1 MQGSSLEATGVYT
14 NDGSRSAIDSMTMSA
29 PSTRVNLGGANQP
42 KGPGERSRTMIII
55 GADYHPAFQ
64 QIAFVD
70 TETGELQERR
80 LQHREE
86 AEKFYRDLRAQ
97 EMKVRV
103 GMEASGHARWFERLL
118 DELQFELWIGDAAEI
133 RTKRVRKQKTDR
145 QDARLILQLLLEDRF
160 PQIWVP
166 SWENRD
172 LRQLLWH
179 RHRMVQA
186 RTRIMNQLQAVALN
200 EGLRCK
206 KRLWRERGRQQLE
219 SFQLAPWASRRRRD
233 LLELLDRLNP
243 SIAELSQ
250 AIEQQVERCPEA
262 QRLMTHPGVGSLTA
276 LAFVLII
283 GRVERFQCGK
293 QIASYLGLVPL
304 EGASGNRRRLGYI
317 TKQGNA
323 LLRFLLVE
331 AAQVSARRIP
341 EWRNKDFHLAMRRG
355 RKIAKVAMA
364 RRLAVQMFWMM
375 RKGWDYEQVR
385 KFGSHAGQPGNRD
398 GVQSN
403 TE

>member
-1 MQGSSLEATGVYT
+1 ML
-14 NDGSRSAIDSMTMSA
+14 
-29 PSTRVNLGGANQP
+29 
-42 KGPGERSRTMIII
+42 II
-55 GADYHPAFQ
+55 GCDYHPAFQ

-86 AEKFYRDLRAQ
+86 AEKFYRDLAAQ
-97 EMKVRV
+97 GMKVRV

-118 DELQFELWIGDAAEI
+118 AELQIELWIGDAAEI

-145 QDARLILQLLLEDRF
+145 QDAQLILKLMLKDDF
-160 PQIWVP
+160 PQIWVA
-166 SWENRD
+166 SWKNRD

-206 KRLWRERGRQQLE
+206 KRLWREAGREQLE
-219 SFQLAPWASRRRRD
+219 AFQLAPWASQRRRD
-233 LLELLDRLNP
+233 LLELLDRLDP
-243 SIAELSQ
+243 TIAKLTQ
-250 AIEQQVERCPEA
+250 AIEQEVEKCPEA
-262 QRLMTHPGVGSLTA
+262 QRLRTHPGVGPLTA

-283 GRVERFQCGK
+283 GRADRFQCGK

-304 EGASGNRRRLGYI
+304 EESSGNRRRLGHI
-317 TKQGNA
+317 TKQGNS

-331 AAQVSARRIP
+331 AAQVTVRSIP
-341 EWRNKDFHLAMRRG
+341 EWRSKYFHLAMRRG

-375 RKGWDYEQVR
+375 RKGWDYEQVK
-385 KFGSHAGQPGNRD
+385 KFGSHAGQPEHRD
-398 GVQSN
+398 GVQ
-403 TE
+403 

>member
-1 MQGSSLEATGVYT
+1 ML
-14 NDGSRSAIDSMTMSA
+14 
-29 PSTRVNLGGANQP
+29 
-42 KGPGERSRTMIII
+42 II
-55 GADYHPAFQ
+55 GCDYHPAFE

-70 TETGELQERR
+70 TATGDCGGRR
-80 LQHREE
+80 LEHPEE
-86 AEKFYRDLRAQ
+86 AEKFYRDLAAQ
-97 EMKVRV
+97 GMKVRV

-118 DELQFELWIGDAAEI
+118 AELNFELWIGDAAEI
-133 RTKRVRKQKTDR
+133 ARKRERKQKTDR
-145 QDARLILQLLLEDRF
+145 QDAQHILHLLLKDDF

-200 EGLRCK
+200 EGLGCK
-206 KRLWRERGRQQLE
+206 KKLWREAGRKQLE
-219 SFQLAPWASRRRRD
+219 AFRLAPWASRRRED
-233 LLELLDRLNP
+233 LLKLLDGLNP
-243 SIAELSQ
+243 TIAELTQ
-250 AIEQQVERCPEA
+250 AIEREVEKCPAA
-262 QRLMTHPGVGSLTA
+262 QRLRTHPGVGPLTA

-283 GRVERFQCGK
+283 GKADRFQCSK

-304 EGASGNRRRLGYI
+304 EESSGKRRRLGHI
-317 TKQGNA
+317 TKQGNS

-331 AAQVSARRIP
+331 AAQVTVRSVP
-341 EWRNKDFHLAMRRG
+341 EWRSKYVHLTMRRG

-364 RRLAVQMFWMM
+364 RKLAVRLYWMM
-375 RKGWDYEQVR
+375 RKEWNYEQLK
-385 KFGSHAGQPGNRD
+385 KFGSHAGQPGHRH
-398 GVQSN
+398 GVKSN

>member
-1 MQGSSLEATGVYT
+1 M
-14 NDGSRSAIDSMTMSA
+14 
-29 PSTRVNLGGANQP
+29 
-42 KGPGERSRTMIII
+42 MII
-55 GADYHPAFQ
+55 GCDYHPAFQ

-70 TETGELQERR
+70 TDTGELQERR

-86 AEKFYRDLRAQ
+86 AEKFYRDLAAQ
-97 EMKVRV
+97 GMKVRV
-103 GMEASGHARWFERLL
+103 GMEASGQARWFERLL
-118 DELQFELWIGDAAEI
+118 VELNVELWIGDAAEI
-133 RTKRVRKQKTDR
+133 RSKRVRKQKTDR
-145 QDARLILQLLLEDRF
+145 QDAQLILKLMLKDDF
-160 PQIWVP
+160 PRIWVP

-206 KRLWRERGRQQLE
+206 KRLWREAGREQLE
-219 SFQLAPWASRRRRD
+219 GFRLAPWASRRRCD

-243 SIAELSQ
+243 TITELTQ
-250 AIEQQVERCPEA
+250 TIEQEVEKCPEA
-262 QRLMTHPGVGSLTA
+262 QRLQTHPGVGALTA

-283 GRVERFQCGK
+283 GRPERFQCGK

-304 EGASGNRRRLGYI
+304 EESSGNRRRLGHI

-331 AAQVSARRIP
+331 AAQVSARSIP
-341 EWRNKDFHLAMRRG
+341 EWRNKYFHLAMRRG

-364 RRLAVQMFWMM
+364 RRLAVQMFWMW